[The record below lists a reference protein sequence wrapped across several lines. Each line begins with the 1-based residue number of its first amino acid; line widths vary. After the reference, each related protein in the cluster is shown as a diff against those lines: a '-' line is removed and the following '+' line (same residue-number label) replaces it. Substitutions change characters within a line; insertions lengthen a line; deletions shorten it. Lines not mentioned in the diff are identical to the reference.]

1 MPALSAFSLRFRQ
14 SVNSGLS
21 RVTPALTVCFALLC
35 LAIQSPAQMT
45 VTGSISGTVVDPSG
59 QVVPNANV
67 TLTNEKTGE
76 ARSLTANNDGVFS
89 FLAVQPDTYSIR
101 VERGGFSAYQR
112 TGVVLTANARVDLGK
127 IPLVVG
133 AVSET
138 VNVQADAAA
147 VQTDSSEQSAE
158 ISQKQ
163 LGNLTTR
170 GREVV
175 SLLRTIAGVQYQAD
189 QDSVGGT
196 YGTGTPNIGGTS
208 NNTNTLAVDGVVSN
222 DVGTPNVF
230 SSVTTLDAIGEVK
243 VVLNSYQAEYA
254 GNGGPVVQVVT
265 KSGGREFHGTG
276 YWFVR
281 NEDFNAND
289 FFSNRTNIARPEY
302 RYNTEG
308 ASLEGPI
315 YIPKVWNT
323 QRNQLFGFYNIE
335 ALQSAIP
342 GALNQYTMPTALER
356 RGDFTQSLDVN
367 GKPISITDPSTNR
380 PYPGNII
387 PASDLN
393 P

>member
-1 MPALSAFSLRFRQ
+1 MPVTTAFTSVSCFGLRRFPARFTF
-14 SVNSGLS
+14 GLLACLLFVFCAASS
-21 RVTPALTVCFALLC
+21 R
-35 LAIQSPAQMT
+35 AQMT
-45 VTGSISGTVVDPSG
+45 VTGNITGTVVDPSG
-59 QVVPNANV
+59 QVVPSATV
-67 TLTNEKTGE
+67 TLTSEKTNQT
-76 ARSLTANNDGVFS
+76 RSATANNDGVFV
-89 FLAVQPDTYSIR
+89 FLAMLPDTYSLR
-101 VERGGFSAYQR
+101 VERAGFSAYQR
-112 TGVVLTANARVDLGK
+112 AGVVLTANARLDLGK

-133 AVSET
+133 SVTET
-138 VNVQADAAA
+138 VNVQADTAA
-147 VQTDSSEQSAE
+147 VQTESSEESAE
-158 ISQKQ
+158 LSQKQ

-175 SLLRTIAGVQYQAD
+175 SLLRMVAGVQYQAD

-196 YGTGTPNIGGTS
+196 YGTGTPNIAGTS

-243 VVLNSYQAEYA
+243 VVLNGYQAEYA
-254 GNGGPVVQVVT
+254 GNGGPVVEVVT

-276 YWFVR
+276 YWFIR

-289 FFSNRTNIARPEY
+289 FFNNRTNIRRPQY

-323 QRNQLFGFYNIE
+323 QKNQLFGFYNIE

-356 RGDFTQSLDVN
+356 RGDFSQSLDVN
-367 GKPISITDPSTNR
+367 SWITP
-380 PYPGNII
+380 
-387 PASDLN
+387 
-393 P
+393 